1 MAYSKSSPNNKFAP
15 STVVSMASRTSN
27 RPMSYGQVY
36 ENLNYEM
43 GMHKISDTDRKWMA
57 CRKNFINNNKRAFE
71 ELQIKVGNLIEAGK
85 IPPNYANNLD
95 KICTE
100 DEFNSIQAE
109 VNRME
114 SSRAIDRT
122 GHFSPDSKDSENEGE
137 AAKGVETT
145 AKKEDEKND
154 DEQSDSEND
163 SENDSEDGED
173 DVQKNIN
180 KPRRKKKNINRRR
193 KK

>member
-100 DEFNSIQAE
+100 DEFNSINLNDLL
-109 VNRME
+109 VNFLNKQSKIIGFE
-114 SSRAIDRT
+114 SLLKFYLSDFLIENLEDSFVDVFVNFT
-122 GHFSPDSKDSENEGE
+122 LEKINEFKIEKFSELIGIISS
-137 AAKGVETT
+137 
-145 AKKEDEKND
+145 
-154 DEQSDSEND
+154 
-163 SENDSEDGED
+163 
-173 DVQKNIN
+173 IYY
-180 KPRRKKKNINRRR
+180 
-193 KK
+193 